1 MGTFKKSVIA
11 RDKLDL
17 SELRVVVLDEA
28 DEYLK
33 DQDREDDLMYLAR
46 VFKKLTKPIQYVLFS
61 ATYSEAISLKI
72 SEIVSEAN
80 QINLK
85 KEKLKLDHIQQFYL
99 SCSKDTKIDFVKDII
114 NSCKTKTQTII
125 FVNSR
130 KFAEILFERLIR
142 EGYPVTLI
150 FGGMENKE
158 RDEMIE

>member
-1 MGTFKKSVIA
+1 MGTFKTSVIA

-28 DEYLK
+28 DEYFK
-33 DQDREDDLMYLAR
+33 DEAKEKDTMDLAA

-61 ATYSEAISLKI
+61 ATYSEPISLKI

-99 SCSKDTKIDFVKDII
+99 SCNKNTKIDFVKDII
-114 NSCKTKTQTII
+114 ASCKTKTQTII

-130 KFAEILFERLIR
+130 EFSIKLFNRLR
-142 EGYPVTLI
+142 DEMYPVTLI
-150 FGGMENKE
+150 MGGMDK
-158 RDEMIE
+158 